1 MFVGGKG
8 LFLLQSVRLKFA
20 NFSGT
25 WKLFSSA
32 LIACNLFPAVTA
44 EVKLLIIWLFKFQD
58 FKLFDINQVTYFTK
72 CNGS

>member
-44 EVKLLIIWLFKFQD
+44 EVKLLII
-58 FKLFDINQVTYFTK
+58 
-72 CNGS
+72 